1 MTSCSPCLPGTYQ
14 TGIGAVSASS
24 SLCAAGTYQ
33 NRSGATA
40 CVVCSA
46 GTYQSGFGMT
56 SCSPCLPGSFLTGA
70 WLAGAVL
77 VGSQACISCP
87 AGTYQ
92 TGNGLSSCTIC
103 PSGKFQT
110 GIGMALLENC
120 SLCGAGTY
128 SSVLG
133 VGTSEECTPCSAG
146 TYQTGVL
153 MTSAAKCL
161 VCAAGTFGTGTG
173 SSYQTN
179 CIMCPAGSYQSG
191 LGQTSE
197 VACVQCTAGEY
208 PAAANASHCG
218 SGPASGNDSMTLY
231 LTIAGLVGCAGLVTL
246 VYAIQGSGSH
256 GNSHKKKKHGVSV
269 KRPKIKFRDSEAADS
284 DSSKSSE
291 DNNDRKAPSLA
302 GIVDAGM
309 PSLLLNGYAIQGSG
323 SHGNSHKKKKHGVSV
338 KRPKIKFRDSEAAD
352 SDSSRSLE
360 GDNAK
365 NAPSLAGI
373 VDAGLPSLRLWGQG
387 WGRLPIPV
395 HTAPVISEHPRVT
408 VTADLVYGV
417 WNSAMPES
425 VSNDQPSLLL
435 ALPILEPMLQ
445 TMGAQSR
452 ISFTS
457 PVHSQSPDTL
467 TFSAR
472 A

>member
-1 MTSCSPCLPGTYQ
+1 M
-14 TGIGAVSASS
+14 SASS

-46 GTYQSGFGMT
+46 GTYQSGLGMT
-56 SCSPCLPGSFLTGA
+56 SCSPCLPGFFLTGA

-92 TGNGLSSCTIC
+92 TGNGLSSCTFC
-103 PSGKFQT
+103 PLGKFQT
-110 GIGMALLENC
+110 GLGMALLENC

-128 SSVLG
+128 TSVLG

-153 MTSAAKCL
+153 MTSIAKCL
-161 VCAAGTFGTGTG
+161 ACAAGTYGTGTG
-173 SSYQTN
+173 APYQTN
-179 CIMCPAGSYQSG
+179 CTMCPAGSYQSG
-191 LGQTSE
+191 LGQTSV

-208 PAAANASHCG
+208 PAAANATQCG
-218 SGPASGNDSMTLY
+218 SGPASWNDSLALY
-231 LTIAGLVGCAGLVTL
+231 LTIAGLVGCAVLVTL
-246 VYAIQGSGSH
+246 VYAIKGSGSQ
-256 GNSHKKKKHGVSV
+256 GNRIKKKHGESI

-291 DNNDRKAPSLA
+291 GDNARSVPSLA
-302 GIVDAGM
+302 AV
-309 PSLLLNGYAIQGSG
+309 
-323 SHGNSHKKKKHGVSV
+323 
-338 KRPKIKFRDSEAAD
+338 
-352 SDSSRSLE
+352 
-360 GDNAK
+360 
-365 NAPSLAGI
+365 
-373 VDAGLPSLRLWGQG
+373 VDAGLPSFRLWGQG
-387 WGRLPIPV
+387 WGRLPMPV
-395 HTAPVISEHPRVT
+395 HTAPVISERPKVT

-417 WNSAMPES
+417 WNSAKPLPES
-425 VSNDQPSLLL
+425 FSADQPWLRL
-435 ALPILEPMLQ
+435 ALPTPEPIQ
-445 TMGAQSR
+445 RAIGARSR

-457 PVHSQSPDTL
+457 PVRSQSPETSI
-467 TFSAR
+467 FSASDSPTAATVHDNRVRWSDWASHIEKTVEETTVINRTTAQASFVEETYGGGSGQGGGRLTSLVFLSGPAPQYSSGR